1 MPWIGQKFR
10 EVAMTGRTWLT
21 WRSIASM
28 AVVVLALMS
37 LGPAAVAQDAYPAR
51 PVHLLVPF
59 PPGGAV
65 DIVARTL
72 GDELSRRWNGASIVV
87 ENRPGAGGTIAEEA
101 AAKAAPDGYTLV
113 VVASGHAIVP
123 FLYPKLPF
131 DIFADFTPIS
141 LIANSPNLALVRADS
156 PIKTM
161 ADLIAAARAKPGQ
174 LSYGHAGNGT
184 SPHLAAELLKATAK
198 IDITAVPY
206 KGGLP
211 ALNDLLGGHIPLT
224 FNNVPESIGQ
234 IRAGKLRPLAATTAQ
249 RTPLL
254 PDVPTIAES
263 GLTGYDTGVWWGVMA
278 PARLPANIRAKIARD
293 CAEAMKAP
301 AVRERFETLGATPI
315 GSTGEEF
322 AALIRS
328 DYEKWGPIIK
338 AAGIVAE

>member
-1 MPWIGQKFR
+1 
-10 EVAMTGRTWLT
+10 
-21 WRSIASM
+21 
-28 AVVVLALMS
+28 
-37 LGPAAVAQDAYPAR
+37 
-51 PVHLLVPF
+51 
-59 PPGGAV
+59 
-65 DIVARTL
+65 
-72 GDELSRRWNGASIVV
+72 
-87 ENRPGAGGTIAEEA
+87 
-101 AAKAAPDGYTLV
+101 
-113 VVASGHAIVP
+113 VASGHAIVP

-131 DIFADFTPIS
+131 DIFDDFTPIS
-141 LIANSPNLALVRADS
+141 LIANSPNLALVRSDS
-156 PIKTM
+156 PIKTI
-161 ADLIAAARAKPGQ
+161 ADLVAAARAKPGQ

-224 FNNVPESIGQ
+224 FNNLPESIGQ
-234 IRAGKLRPLAATTAQ
+234 VKAGKLRALAVTTAQ

-254 PDVPTIAES
+254 PDVPTIAQS
-263 GLTGYDTGVWWGVMA
+263 GLTGYDTGVWWGVMG
-278 PARLPANIRAKIARD
+278 PARLPANIKAKIARD
-293 CAEAMKAP
+293 CAEAMKSL